1 MKRAIELK
9 VIMQVDVPDHFTE
22 EQAKFFLEENHC
34 LTNHVDALAAAITKD
49 DVKSVC
55 NLCPFASA
63 TLLGSAFPL
72 AEAFDADRP

>member
-9 VIMQVDVPDHFTE
+9 VIMQVDVPDNFTE
-22 EQAKFFLEENHC
+22 EQVKFYLEENHC

-49 DVKSVC
+49 DEQHVC

-63 TLLGSAFPL
+63 TVFGPDFPL
-72 AEAFDADRP
+72 AEAFAPERK